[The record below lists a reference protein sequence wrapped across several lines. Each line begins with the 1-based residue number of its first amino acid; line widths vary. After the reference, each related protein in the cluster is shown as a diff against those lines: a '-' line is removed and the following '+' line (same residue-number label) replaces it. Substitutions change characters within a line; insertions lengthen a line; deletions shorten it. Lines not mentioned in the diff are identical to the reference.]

1 MRIHFIFEPDSPER
15 LCALGLLAERHGFD
29 SVWLPN
35 ILSARDPFLAL
46 STLACASQTICMGP
60 VAISPF
66 ELHPLKIANSLLTLN
81 ELSRG
86 RANLVVGGGGGTMIG
101 MGLKP
106 DRRATHPHMIRGVAE
121 CLEFLHRA
129 VKGEAFSF
137 DGRLFQVRDYRPVH
151 SGAAPPRIW
160 LAANGPQMLAL
171 AARSAGG
178 VMLSDVSLS
187 QVPATLDIL
196 HAGLADTG
204 RSAAGFPVCDLLAWH
219 VQADREAAYAE
230 ARRKLWVRGLWQRS
244 RLSPYIDAADCDLI
258 EASLPVLAAA
268 YAQDIDPSP
277 AVPRRIM
284 DALADG
290 LTLVGDHADL
300 DPLLTRVLAFR
311 DAGITDLALRLYGS
325 PEASIRLVA
334 ERLAPFLQAAPPV
347 L

>member
-1 MRIHFIFEPDSPER
+1 MRIHFILEPDSPDR
-15 LCALGLLAERHGFD
+15 LRDLGLSAERCGFD

-35 ILSARDPFLAL
+35 MLSARDPFLAL
-46 STLACASQTICMGP
+46 STLACASQTIRMGP

-121 CLEFLHRA
+121 CLDFLHRA
-129 VKGEAFSF
+129 VTGKAFSF
-137 DGRLFQVRDYRPVH
+137 DGRLFQVRDYQPVH
-151 SGAAPPRIW
+151 TGMAPPRIW

-178 VMLSDVSLS
+178 VMLSDIDLG
-187 QVPATLDIL
+187 QVPATLDAL
-196 HAGLADTG
+196 HAGLANAS
-204 RSAAGFPVCDLLAWH
+204 RPIAEYPVCNLLAWH
-219 VQADREAAYAE
+219 VHADREVAYAE

-244 RLSPYIDAADCDLI
+244 RLSPHIDAADCELI
-258 EASLPVLAAA
+258 EASLPTLAAA
-268 YAQDIDPSP
+268 YAQGIDPSP
-277 AVPRRIM
+277 GIPRRIM
-284 DALADG
+284 DTLADG
-290 LTLVGDHADL
+290 LTLVGDHGDL
-300 DPLLTRVLAFR
+300 DRLLARVLAFR

-334 ERLAPFLQAAPPV
+334 ERIAPFL
-347 L
+347 

>member
-1 MRIHFIFEPDSPER
+1 MH
-15 LCALGLLAERHGFD
+15 
-29 SVWLPN
+29 
-35 ILSARDPFLAL
+35 
-46 STLACASQTICMGP
+46 
-60 VAISPF
+60 
-66 ELHPLKIANSLLTLN
+66 
-81 ELSRG
+81 
-86 RANLVVGGGGGTMIG
+86 
-101 MGLKP
+101 
-106 DRRATHPHMIRGVAE
+106 
-121 CLEFLHRA
+121 
-129 VKGEAFSF
+129 
-137 DGRLFQVRDYRPVH
+137 
-151 SGAAPPRIW
+151 
-160 LAANGPQMLAL
+160 
-171 AARSAGG
+171 
-178 VMLSDVSLS
+178 
-187 QVPATLDIL
+187 
-196 HAGLADTG
+196 
-204 RSAAGFPVCDLLAWH
+204 
-219 VQADREAAYAE
+219 ADREAAYAE

-334 ERLAPFLQAAPPV
+334 ERLAHFLQAAPPV